1 MIEKIIIAFYS
12 RGYPTGLFMIG
23 NWLSVSFKIRFKAAW
38 SIVARGTVARPVA
51 AQKILMFWQTMP
63 ASTAAISLV
72 WSAMFPKRERSET
85 STKLTG
91 ADLTKS

>member
-1 MIEKIIIAFYS
+1 MMEKITNAFYS

-51 AQKILMFWQTMP
+51 AQKILM
-63 ASTAAISLV
+63 
-72 WSAMFPKRERSET
+72 R
-85 STKLTG
+85 
-91 ADLTKS
+91 